1 MDDSAAAR
9 AKTRFFTLA
18 LVRIGLVLL
27 ALAGFL
33 LWRSDVFGP
42 PRDTAGRVLII
53 VSLVALLFVPR
64 ALLRHWRRNP

>member
-1 MDDSAAAR
+1 MSTAQSR
-9 AKTRFFTLA
+9 AKARFLTLA

-27 ALAGFL
+27 ALAGCL

-42 PRDTAGRVLII
+42 PRETPGRVLIL
-53 VSLVALLFVPR
+53 VALVALLLVPR

>member
-1 MDDSAAAR
+1 MSTPESR
-9 AKTRFFTLA
+9 AKARFFTLGA
-18 LVRIGLVLL
+18 VRIGLVLL

-42 PRDTAGRVLII
+42 PRETEGRALI
-53 VSLVALLFVPR
+53 VGSLIALLFVPR